1 MRQKLKKPDAPW
13 MRNRKVEIQKEAIT
27 SLKELT
33 ADEKV
38 EVPQFTVET
47 SEGVR
52 PIELFKKP
60 EELTPEEKL
69 KVFTESAERISEMS
83 AEECLAAMQ
92 DPPNLEVS
100 DEEVTT
106 IKSKARATPTKKPA
120 SINRPGRR
128 PDYSHGLIGLEPGDT
143 ITFAK
148 NQKVQGRILDHTY
161 GVEIAGQIF
170 NGIVPS
176 AQYAYK
182 ISNIQP
188 PKRVTGLAEWIVDK
202 TGNKISFEYKL
213 VPPIP

>member
-13 MRNRKVEIQKEAIT
+13 MRNRKVEIQKEAIG
-27 SLKELT
+27 SLRELT
-33 ADEKV
+33 SDEKL
-38 EVPQFTVET
+38 E
-47 SEGVR
+47 
-52 PIELFKKP
+52 
-60 EELTPEEKL
+60 
-69 KVFTESAERISEMS
+69 VFTKSAEKISEMS
-83 AEECLAAMQ
+83 AEECL
-92 DPPNLEVS
+92 
-100 DEEVTT
+100 EEMNATPVPT
-106 IKSKARATPTKKPA
+106 ITPSARATPTKKPA

>member
-13 MRNRKVEIQKEAIT
+13 MRNRKVELQEEAIT

-33 ADEKV
+33 ADEKL
-38 EVPQFTVET
+38 EIFT
-47 SEGVR
+47 
-52 PIELFKKP
+52 K
-60 EELTPEEKL
+60 
-69 KVFTESAERISEMS
+69 SAERISEMS
-83 AEECLAAMQ
+83 AEECLEAMQ
-92 DPPNLEVS
+92 DPPHLEVS
-100 DEEVTT
+100 DDAPEPT

-182 ISNIQP
+182 ISNITP

>member
-1 MRQKLKKPDAPW
+1 MNATPVPT
-13 MRNRKVEIQKEAIT
+13 IT
-27 SLKELT
+27 PS
-33 ADEKV
+33 
-38 EVPQFTVET
+38 
-47 SEGVR
+47 
-52 PIELFKKP
+52 
-60 EELTPEEKL
+60 
-69 KVFTESAERISEMS
+69 
-83 AEECLAAMQ
+83 
-92 DPPNLEVS
+92 
-100 DEEVTT
+100 
-106 IKSKARATPTKKPA
+106 ARATPTKKPA

>member
-13 MRNRKVEIQKEAIT
+13 MRNRKVELQKEAIT

-33 ADEKV
+33 ADEKL
-38 EVPQFTVET
+38 EMFT
-47 SEGVR
+47 
-52 PIELFKKP
+52 K
-60 EELTPEEKL
+60 
-69 KVFTESAERISEMS
+69 SAERISEMS
-83 AEECLAAMQ
+83 AKECL
-92 DPPNLEVS
+92 
-100 DEEVTT
+100 EEMNATPVPT
-106 IKSKARATPTKKPA
+106 ITPSARANPMTLPVLPLKKPA

>member
-13 MRNRKVEIQKEAIT
+13 MRNRKVEIQKEAIG

-33 ADEKV
+33 SDEKL
-38 EVPQFTVET
+38 EIFT
-47 SEGVR
+47 
-52 PIELFKKP
+52 K
-60 EELTPEEKL
+60 
-69 KVFTESAERISEMS
+69 SAEKISEMS
-83 AEECLAAMQ
+83 AEECLEAMQ
-92 DPPNLEVS
+92 DPPHLEVS

-106 IKSKARATPTKKPA
+106 IKSKARATPTRKPA

-143 ITFAK
+143 ITFSK

>member
-13 MRNRKVEIQKEAIT
+13 MRNRKVELQEEAIT

-33 ADEKV
+33 A
-38 EVPQFTVET
+38 
-47 SEGVR
+47 
-52 PIELFKKP
+52 
-60 EELTPEEKL
+60 
-69 KVFTESAERISEMS
+69 
-83 AEECLAAMQ
+83 EECLEAMQ
-92 DPPNLEVS
+92 DPPRLEVS
-100 DEEVTT
+100 NDAPEPT
-106 IKSKARATPTKKPA
+106 ITPSARATPTKKPA

-143 ITFAK
+143 ITFSK

>member
-13 MRNRKVEIQKEAIT
+13 MRNRKVEIQKEAIS

-33 ADEKV
+33 DDEKL
-38 EVPQFTVET
+38 E
-47 SEGVR
+47 
-52 PIELFKKP
+52 
-60 EELTPEEKL
+60 
-69 KVFTESAERISEMS
+69 VFTKSAEKISEMS
-83 AEECLAAMQ
+83 AEECL
-92 DPPNLEVS
+92 
-100 DEEVTT
+100 EEMNATPVPT
-106 IKSKARATPTKKPA
+106 ITPSARATPTKKPA

-143 ITFAK
+143 ITFSK

-161 GVEIAGQIF
+161 GVEISGQIF

-182 ISNIQP
+182 ISNITP
-188 PKRVTGLAEWIVDK
+188 PKRVTGLTEWIVDK

>member
-13 MRNRKVEIQKEAIT
+13 MRNRKVEIQKEAIG
-27 SLKELT
+27 SLRELT
-33 ADEKV
+33 SDEKL
-38 EVPQFTVET
+38 E
-47 SEGVR
+47 
-52 PIELFKKP
+52 
-60 EELTPEEKL
+60 
-69 KVFTESAERISEMS
+69 VFTKSAEKISEMS
-83 AEECLAAMQ
+83 AEECL
-92 DPPNLEVS
+92 
-100 DEEVTT
+100 EEMNATPVPT
-106 IKSKARATPTKKPA
+106 ITPSARATTTKKPA

-143 ITFAK
+143 ITFSK

-182 ISNIQP
+182 ISNITP
-188 PKRVTGLAEWIVDK
+188 PKRVTGLTEWIVDK

>member
-13 MRNRKVEIQKEAIT
+13 MRNRKVEIQKEAIS
-27 SLKELT
+27 SL
-33 ADEKV
+33 
-38 EVPQFTVET
+38 
-47 SEGVR
+47 
-52 PIELFKKP
+52 
-60 EELTPEEKL
+60 EELTSEEKL

-83 AEECLAAMQ
+83 AEECLAAME
-92 DPPNLEVS
+92 DSPRLEVS
-100 DEEVTT
+100 NDAPEPT
-106 IKSKARATPTKKPA
+106 ITPSARATPTKKPA

-143 ITFAK
+143 ITFAM

-161 GVEIAGQIF
+161 GGEIAGQSF

-182 ISNIQP
+182 ISNITP

>member
-1 MRQKLKKPDAPW
+1 MGVDNLPIRRPARGLSRRAAHDVAQPEGALPRLGAILAP
-13 MRNRKVEIQKEAIT
+13 
-27 SLKELT
+27 S
-33 ADEKV
+33 
-38 EVPQFTVET
+38 
-47 SEGVR
+47 
-52 PIELFKKP
+52 
-60 EELTPEEKL
+60 
-69 KVFTESAERISEMS
+69 
-83 AEECLAAMQ
+83 
-92 DPPNLEVS
+92 
-100 DEEVTT
+100 
-106 IKSKARATPTKKPA
+106 ARASAAPSKKPA

-182 ISNIQP
+182 ISNIVP

>member
-1 MRQKLKKPDAPW
+1 MMRQKLKKPDAPW
-13 MRNRKVEIQKEAIT
+13 MRNRKVELQKEAIT

-33 ADEKV
+33 A
-38 EVPQFTVET
+38 
-47 SEGVR
+47 
-52 PIELFKKP
+52 
-60 EELTPEEKL
+60 EE
-69 KVFTESAERISEMS
+69 S
-83 AEECLAAMQ
+83 LAAVE
-92 DPPNLEVS
+92 DPPRLEVS
-100 DEEVTT
+100 DDADVPT
-106 IKSKARATPTKKPA
+106 ITPSARASDPQRFIHPSDRNKSKSPTPSKKPA

-182 ISNIQP
+182 ISNIVP

>member
-13 MRNRKVEIQKEAIT
+13 MRNRKVELQEEAIT

-33 ADEKV
+33 A
-38 EVPQFTVET
+38 
-47 SEGVR
+47 
-52 PIELFKKP
+52 
-60 EELTPEEKL
+60 
-69 KVFTESAERISEMS
+69 
-83 AEECLAAMQ
+83 EECLEPMQ
-92 DPPNLEVS
+92 DPPRLEVS
-100 DEEVTT
+100 NDAPEPT
-106 IKSKARATPTKKPA
+106 IKPKARATPTKKPA

-182 ISNIQP
+182 ISNITP
-188 PKRVTGLAEWIVDK
+188 PKRVTGLVEWIVDK